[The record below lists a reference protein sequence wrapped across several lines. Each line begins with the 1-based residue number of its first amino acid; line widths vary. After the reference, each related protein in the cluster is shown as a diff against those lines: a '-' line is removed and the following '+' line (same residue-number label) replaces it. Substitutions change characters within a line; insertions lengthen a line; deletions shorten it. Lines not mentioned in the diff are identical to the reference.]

1 MFMQDRLLKF
11 LDYNQYLRDHIDIF
25 KEYFIRFYSK
35 FYGEGIREEIEEK
48 FSKCLFIGHQEPR
61 DLERLLGEIATVKS
75 NELIDELL
83 KDSSLSL
90 TKDDLFSNYEFS
102 YSSLQPIYKC
112 LVFYR
117 LYQLGEDGRKNQF
130 YQEKYFWDGLL
141 RGGSPECGNS
151 LVCRN
156 RRVEQVKCRNL
167 FFLGSEM
174 KGLCFLYK

>member
-1 MFMQDRLLKF
+1 METIGSTYYRT
-11 LDYNQYLRDHIDIF
+11 
-25 KEYFIRFYSK
+25 
-35 FYGEGIREEIEEK
+35 GINEARKGNFEK
-48 FSKCLFIGHQEPR
+48 
-61 DLERLLGEIATVKS
+61 A
-75 NELIDELL
+75 
-83 KDSSLSL
+83 
-90 TKDDLFSNYEFS
+90 
-102 YSSLQPIYKC
+102 
-112 LVFYR
+112 
-117 LYQLGEDGRKNQF
+117 F